1 MSSRRGFGETIP
13 PYYDFNW
20 SNYKFGLEFVFPIFL
35 RAERGYL
42 KEVRL
47 KQDQLRY
54 DQVIQRRAIQN
65 DVATKYN
72 DLTAY
77 SRQIQLQIDNIANQ
91 QLLLRGELQK
101 FELGETTLFLINTR
115 ESKLIDIQIK
125 QEGLITAYQKA
136 LAELFYKAGTR
147 L

>member
-1 MSSRRGFGETIP
+1 
-13 PYYDFNW
+13 
-20 SNYKFGLEFVFPIFL
+20 L